1 MFAANIQAL
10 TRDDLARA
18 LMELPTNRLFA
29 LRQRLEQRPLL
40 IALLLAGLAALLYLP
55 SVSFGFLGYDDHWLV
70 AKNPILLQPS
80 TGTLHTVFFDL
91 SARSRYLLGSEY
103 LPLRDLSVFVELAL
117 VGPDPRLMHL
127 DNVLLYA
134 LGCGLLFL
142 ALKAWLSDTRLAA
155 VAVLIYLAHP
165 IHVESV
171 AWLSERKGVL
181 ALVFVSASLLAFH
194 RFALRGRLAWLL
206 ISVLLFVCAIWS
218 KGLAIATFGV
228 LVLLVWQHWPSST
241 KPSTRAKWLGLSLW
255 FVAALLAFAPIYSTG
270 QKLQLVGAFHGGS
283 FGATAALMGEVH
295 ARYVGLML
303 LASKQGIA
311 YPIQSATVQPLL
323 SLFGWTLVALFAG
336 SILYALL
343 RSRARVPALA
353 AGFWLVFLLP
363 VSQLIFPLQN
373 AMADRYLLLPS
384 IGACLALAYAVR
396 SIPFNWGSARD
407 HRRRHRGPNRPDAF
421 ANPKLARRRVALSA
435 SARGAPDPPDADAAT
450 RPTRATAGP
459 HKDREVVAPP
469 CPKGSSPLVAA
480 RISPR
485 HARTP
490 TRSPRPGDRSA
501 ATRSTPPPGRSR
513 AG

>member
-396 SIPFNWGSARD
+396 SIPFNWARPAIIGAVIV
-407 HRRRHRGPNRPDAF
+407 GPNRPDAF